1 MNRIKSISLQTKL
14 SLMILALLFTVLL
27 ILGLI
32 FTHLYSTSVEEQMGE
47 RALNVA
53 QSVAAMPA
61 VVNAMKSENP
71 SATIQPIVENLR
83 SKTGAEFIVVGD
95 KEGIR
100 VAHPLLDRIGKHMV
114 GGDSQQALLRGESY
128 VSKAEGS
135 LGSSLRG
142 KTPIFENGNIIGI
155 VSVGF
160 LTEDIEQKVD
170 QFELKV
176 MSLIGTILL
185 LGIAGG
191 FFIAKNVK
199 RSIFGLEPSEIGAM
213 FLERNT
219 ILQTIREGI
228 IAVNENGGITLAN
241 QEAHRML
248 NRSEDESLE
257 GVDIVSV
264 LPNTRMPEVLR
275 SGKAEYDQEITIGH
289 NHVIVNRIPI
299 IQNGEITGAVSSFR
313 RKTEIE
319 ALSRELSQVQS
330 YANVLRSQTHEYANK
345 LYTILGLIQLGAYD
359 EAIELIHKEAI
370 GYQEVVQLLVKAV
383 PNPILSALLLGKYNR
398 AHELHIQFLI
408 DEESSMSD
416 FPEWL
421 EQEKLVTIVGNL
433 IDNAMDAALE
443 NQGGEKVVH
452 LFMTDLGKDLIFE
465 IEDSGSGVKEE
476 EMERIFERG
485 ISSKKGEDRGI
496 GLSLV
501 KNALNYLGGYLTIST
516 GRYGGAAF
524 TVVIPKGEERNV

>member
-1 MNRIKSISLQTKL
+1 MNRMKSLSLQTKF

-27 ILGLI
+27 LLGLI
-32 FTHLYSTSVEEQMGE
+32 FTHLYSTSIEEQMGE

-53 QSVAAMPA
+53 QSVATMPSIIKG
-61 VVNAMKSENP
+61 MKLENP
-71 SATIQPIVENLR
+71 SETIQPIAEELR

-95 KEGIR
+95 QEGIR
-100 VAHPLLDRIGKHMV
+100 VAHPLVDRIGKHMV
-114 GGDSQQALLRGESY
+114 GGDSQRALEKGESY

-142 KTPIFENGNIIGI
+142 KAPILNNGEIIGI

-170 QFELKV
+170 QYELKV

-185 LGIAGG
+185 LGLAGG

-228 IAVNENGGITLAN
+228 IAVDAKGVVTLAN

-248 NRSEDESLE
+248 DRPEDEVLE
-257 GVDIVSV
+257 GKDILTI

-275 SGKAEYDQEITIGH
+275 SGEAEYDQEITIGH

-299 IQNGEITGAVSSFR
+299 IQKEEITGAVSSFR

-330 YANVLRSQTHEYANK
+330 YASVLRSQTHEYANK
-345 LYTILGLIQLGAYD
+345 LYTILGLIQLGAHE

-383 PNPILSALLLGKYNR
+383 PNPIISALLLGKYNR
-398 AHELHIQFLI
+398 AHELHIQFSI
-408 DEESSMSD
+408 DEESNLSD
-416 FPEWL
+416 FPERL
-421 EQEKLVTIVGNL
+421 EPEKIVTIIGNL
-433 IDNAMDAALE
+433 IDNAMDAVLTNRE
-443 NQGGEKVVH
+443 GERLVH
-452 LFMTDLGKDLIFE
+452 LFMTDIGRDLIFE
-465 IEDSGSGVKEE
+465 IEDSGNGVAEE
-476 EMERIFERG
+476 EMARIFDRG
-485 ISSKKGEDRGI
+485 FSRKEGEDRGI

-501 KNALNYLGGYLTIST
+501 KNALDYLGGYVTIST
-516 GRYGGAAF
+516 SRYGGAAF
-524 TVVIPKGEERNV
+524 TVVIPKEEQTNV

>member
-1 MNRIKSISLQTKL
+1 MQRLKSISLQTKL
-14 SLMILALLFTVLL
+14 SLMILGLLFTVLL
-27 ILGLI
+27 ILGLV
-32 FTHLYSTSVEEQMGE
+32 FTSLYSTSVEEQMGE

-53 QSVAAMPA
+53 QSVAMMPA
-61 VVNAMKSENP
+61 VINAMKSNYP
-71 SATIQPIVENLR
+71 SETIQPIAEDLR

-95 KEGIR
+95 KDGIR

-114 GGDSQQALLRGESY
+114 GGDSQQALVEGKSY

-142 KTPIFENGNIIGI
+142 KTPIFDNGAIIGI

-160 LTEDIEQKVD
+160 LTEDIQQKVD

-185 LGIAGG
+185 LGLAGG
-191 FFIAKNVK
+191 FFIARNVK
-199 RSIFGLEPSEIGAM
+199 KSIFGLEPSEIGAM

-228 IAVNENGGITLAN
+228 IAVDAKGEITLAN

-248 NRSEDESLE
+248 NRKVDENLE
-257 GVDIVSV
+257 GEDIVSV
-264 LPNTRMPEVLR
+264 LPNTRMPEVLL
-275 SGKAEYDQEITIGH
+275 SGESEYDQEIIIGH

-299 IQNGEITGAVSSFR
+299 IQKGEITGAVSSFR

-330 YANVLRSQTHEYANK
+330 YAKVLRSQTHEYANK

-383 PNPILSALLLGKYNR
+383 PNPIISALLLGKYNR

-416 FPEWL
+416 FPERM
-421 EQEKLVTIVGNL
+421 EQEKIVTIVGNL
-433 IDNAMDAALE
+433 IDNAMDAVLE
-443 NQGGEKVVH
+443 KQDEERVVH
-452 LFMTDLGKDLIFE
+452 LFMTDIGRDLIFE
-465 IEDSGSGVKEE
+465 IEDSGNGVHEE
-476 EMERIFERG
+476 ELEQIFERG
-485 ISSKKGEDRGI
+485 VSNKEGQDRGI

-501 KNALNYLGGYLTIST
+501 KNALEYLGGYVTIST
-516 GRYGGAAF
+516 SRYGGAAF
-524 TVVIPKGEERNV
+524 TVVIPKGEQTNV

>member
-1 MNRIKSISLQTKL
+1 
-14 SLMILALLFTVLL
+14 
-27 ILGLI
+27 
-32 FTHLYSTSVEEQMGE
+32 MGE

-53 QSVAAMPA
+53 QSVAMMPA
-61 VVNAMKSENP
+61 VIEAMKSENP
-71 SATIQPIVENLR
+71 SEIIQPIAEDLR
-83 SKTGAEFIVVGD
+83 SKTEAEFIVVGD
-95 KEGIR
+95 KDGIR
-100 VAHPLLDRIGKHMV
+100 VAHPVLDRIGKPMV
-114 GGDSQQALLRGESY
+114 GGDSQQALVGGESY

-142 KTPIFENGNIIGI
+142 KTPIFDDGEIIGI

-160 LTEDIEQKVD
+160 LIEDIEQKVD
-170 QFELKV
+170 RFELKV

-185 LGIAGG
+185 LGLAGG

-228 IAVNENGGITLAN
+228 IAVDKKGEITLAN

-248 NRSEDESLE
+248 NRDEKESLE
-257 GVDIVSV
+257 GQHILSV
-264 LPNTRMPEVLR
+264 LPNTRMPDVLH
-275 SGKAEYDQEITIGH
+275 SGKAEYDQESIIGE

-299 IQNGEITGAVSSFR
+299 IQKGEVTGVVSSFR

-359 EAIELIHKEAI
+359 EAIDLIHKEAI

-383 PNPILSALLLGKYNR
+383 PNPIISALILGKYHR
-398 AHELHIQFLI
+398 AHELHIQFSI
-408 DEESSMSD
+408 DEESNMSD
-416 FPEWL
+416 LPEWV
-421 EQEKLVTIVGNL
+421 EQEKIVTIVGNL
-433 IDNAMDAALE
+433 IDNAMDAVLE
-443 NQGGEKVVH
+443 KKEDERMIH
-452 LFMTDLGKDLIFE
+452 LFMTDIGRDLIFE
-465 IEDSGSGVKEE
+465 IEDSGNGIHDD
-476 EMERIFERG
+476 EMEQIFVRG
-485 ISSKKGEDRGI
+485 FSRKDGKDRGI

-501 KNALNYLGGYLTIST
+501 KNALDYLGGYVTISRS
-516 GRYGGAAF
+516 RYGGAAF
-524 TVVIPKGEERNV
+524 TVVIPKEDDTNV